1 MAKLYFRYGAMN
13 SGKSTA
19 LLQAA
24 YNYEER
30 GQQVLLAKPE
40 IDSKGEASI
49 VSRLGVSR
57 LVDFTIAPDEDV
69 LAAFMARREQVIR
82 ETGRDVACLL
92 LDEVQFLG
100 EQQIDDLLRIAIDED
115 VPVLAYGIRTD
126 FQTVAFPGSRRLLE
140 IAHSLEELKTICR
153 CGRKAI
159 FNARTVDGAFVFD
172 GDQVAIDAT
181 STQQGD
187 VTYESLCGAC
197 YLEESGGVLNRGWKP
212 KLDFSYRTGPDADF
226 S

>member
-1 MAKLYFRYGAMN
+1 MN

-30 GQQVLLAKPE
+30 DQQVLLAKPQVDTKG
-40 IDSKGEASI
+40 DSAI
-49 VSRLGVSR
+49 VSRLGVTR
-57 LVDFTIAPDEDV
+57 PVDFTVGPAEDIYEKFLAESARV
-69 LAAFMARREQVIR
+69 LEQ
-82 ETGRDVACLL
+82 TGLTVSCLL
-92 LDEVQFLG
+92 VDEAQFLSEG
-100 EQQIDDLLRIAIDED
+100 QVDDLLRIAILEG

-153 CGRKAI
+153 CGRKAV
-159 FNARTVDGAFVFD
+159 FNARKVGDRYIFD
-172 GDQVAIDAT
+172 GDQVAID
-181 STQQGD
+181 GVD

-197 YLEESGGVLNRGWKP
+197 YLEESNGVLNNGYRP
-212 KLDFSYRTGPDADF
+212 KAEFSYGSAPDADF
-226 S
+226 A